1 MFFLSFSF
9 LVFCCC
15 FLQGDEY
22 LCPLCRVK
30 ISKAIIKKMKSQDQ
44 YGMFAE
50 PVTDKVARNYYDVIR
65 NPMDMATMSSKAA
78 R

>member
-1 MFFLSFSF
+1 
-9 LVFCCC
+9 
-15 FLQGDEY
+15 

-30 ISKAIIKKMKSQDQ
+30 LSNSLIKKMQQQDQ

-50 PVTDKVARNYYDVIR
+50 PVTEKVARNYYDVIR
-65 NPMDMATMSSKAA
+65 NPMDMATMSSKAK

>member
-1 MFFLSFSF
+1 M
-9 LVFCCC
+9 
-15 FLQGDEY
+15 
-22 LCPLCRVK
+22 K
-30 ISKAIIKKMKSQDQ
+30 ISKAIIKKMQNQDQ

-50 PVTDKVARNYYDVIR
+50 PVTEKVARNYYDVIR